1 MYNKQITCPVV
12 FRTPMGGKR
21 GYGPTHS
28 QSIEKHFIGM
38 DTFEIL
44 CLNIFLNPKIVYN
57 YVHKRIHPT
66 IVIEN
71 KVDYGKKTPLKIPE
85 GYELL
90 ITDEEISN
98 IIIRPISSK
107 NITTTIITYGGTSDL
122 VYEYLETIFYNYD
135 ELVQVLV
142 LSKIDPL
149 PERFILDNLMENTNV
164 ITIEEGS
171 SRGSIGDNIISL
183 IAQNKKMKNIKS
195 LNSLDICI
203 PSTKSLEE
211 KVLINVDMI
220 FKCINSF
227 NNEFN
232 R

>member
-1 MYNKQITCPVV
+1 
-12 FRTPMGGKR
+12 
-21 GYGPTHS
+21 
-28 QSIEKHFIGM
+28 
-38 DTFEIL
+38 
-44 CLNIFLNPKIVYN
+44 
-57 YVHKRIHPT
+57 
-66 IVIEN
+66 VIEN